1 MKSLEILKR
10 LSTNKYANYELV
22 ATSNLREFEIYCGEL
37 KQNKWYIFCE
47 HPQLGKADACGRY
60 RSDSKQF
67 YAYIVHE

>member
-1 MKSLEILKR
+1 MKSFDILKA
-10 LSTNKYANYELV
+10 LSAHKCDKFELV
-22 ATSNLREFEIYCGEL
+22 GTTDLRQYEIHCGEL